1 MQNFTY
7 HPNQKRI
14 FSKRRLYLSVAK
26 EMAWKTTVDALSFET
41 KHAEVINLQKETL
54 HITVQLYYLLID
66 STTLN
71 FILLKHHLLKNKNQ
85 IKLIKVLAGCFE

>member
-1 MQNFTY
+1 
-7 HPNQKRI
+7 
-14 FSKRRLYLSVAK
+14 
-26 EMAWKTTVDALSFET
+26 MAWKTTVDALSSET
-41 KHAEVINLQKETL
+41 KPAEVINLQKETL
-54 HITVQLYYLLID
+54 HITVLRYIIFFID

>member
-1 MQNFTY
+1 
-7 HPNQKRI
+7 
-14 FSKRRLYLSVAK
+14 
-26 EMAWKTTVDALSFET
+26 MAWKTTVDALSSET
-41 KHAEVINLQKETL
+41 KPAEVINLQKETL
-54 HITVQLYYLLID
+54 HITVLHYIIFFID